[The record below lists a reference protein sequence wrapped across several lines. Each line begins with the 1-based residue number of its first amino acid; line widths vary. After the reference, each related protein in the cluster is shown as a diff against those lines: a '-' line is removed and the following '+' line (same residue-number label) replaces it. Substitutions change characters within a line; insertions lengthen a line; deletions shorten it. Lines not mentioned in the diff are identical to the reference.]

1 MSAAKNVTTASFQA
15 DVLQNAKPVLVDF
28 WAEWCGPCRQVSP
41 ILDQIAAEYADKIEI
56 VKVNVDNE
64 QQLAMQY
71 GVVSIPALQVFKG
84 GELVKSM
91 VGAKP
96 KNILVNEL
104 SEFLA

>member
-1 MSAAKNVTTASFQA
+1 MSKNVTTAEWQSV
-15 DVLQNAKPVLVDF
+15 VLNSSKPVLVDF

>member
-1 MSAAKNVTTASFQA
+1 MAKNVTTATFTA
-15 DVLQNAKPVLVDF
+15 DVLQNSKPVLVDF
-28 WAEWCGPCRQVSP
+28 WAEWCGPCRQVAP

-71 GVVSIPALQVFKG
+71 GIVSIPALQVFQG
-84 GELVKSM
+84 GQVVKSI

-96 KNILVNEL
+96 KAVLVNEL
-104 SEFLA
+104 SDFLG